1 MTFFWIDGPVFHC
14 FFSQINSICS
24 KNARFI
30 VRWSAFSRFPNLFL
44 LFLLFRHFRVA
55 FPTVSNL
62 FYTSVSLS
70 GEKMSQTYVFCD
82 QSLSGTLGDQRQ
94 EYAFEVPKVQDGS
107 DAAKPCVASIRRSQ

>member
-44 LFLLFRHFRVA
+44 LF
-55 FPTVSNL
+55 
-62 FYTSVSLS
+62 YTSVSLS
-70 GEKMSQTYVFCD
+70 GDIYHIPRTGTAACKGLAARAASEHAYVHCRVHL
-82 QSLSGTLGDQRQ
+82 QS
-94 EYAFEVPKVQDGS
+94 
-107 DAAKPCVASIRRSQ
+107 

>member
-44 LFLLFRHFRVA
+44 LFLHFRVA

-70 GEKMSQTYVFCD
+70 GDIYHIPRTGTAACKGLAARAASEHAYVHCRVHL
-82 QSLSGTLGDQRQ
+82 QS
-94 EYAFEVPKVQDGS
+94 
-107 DAAKPCVASIRRSQ
+107 

>member
-44 LFLLFRHFRVA
+44 LFLHFLLFLLFLHFRVA
-55 FPTVSNL
+55 F
-62 FYTSVSLS
+62 
-70 GEKMSQTYVFCD
+70 
-82 QSLSGTLGDQRQ
+82 R
-94 EYAFEVPKVQDGS
+94 
-107 DAAKPCVASIRRSQ
+107 

>member
-30 VRWSAFSRFPNLFL
+30 VRWSAFSRFPNLF
-44 LFLLFRHFRVA
+44 
-55 FPTVSNL
+55 
-62 FYTSVSLS
+62 YTSVSLS
-70 GEKMSQTYVFCD
+70 GEKMSRTYVFCD